1 MNAPTKKLTLHEA
14 ALKESNVQRVAVACN
29 CRKGCGTNRCV
40 CHKNAKGYTQYCHPE
55 EYDCGNMEER
65 IIDRTEKPIVDI
77 GDSSEDPEA
86 TIDVDGESDHNEPV
100 VTVATTTI
108 MPKRKRAATN
118 SSPKQRKHK
127 QLKVT

>member
-1 MNAPTKKLTLHEA
+1 
-14 ALKESNVQRVAVACN
+14 
-29 CRKGCGTNRCV
+29 
-40 CHKNAKGYTQYCHPE
+40 
-55 EYDCGNMEER
+55 MEER